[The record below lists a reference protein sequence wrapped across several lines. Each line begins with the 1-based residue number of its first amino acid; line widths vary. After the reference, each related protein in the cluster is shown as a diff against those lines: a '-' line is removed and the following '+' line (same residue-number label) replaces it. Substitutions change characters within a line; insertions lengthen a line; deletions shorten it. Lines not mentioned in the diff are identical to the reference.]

1 MKINSVT
8 TKNKTY
14 PNFEAIKV
22 AEIYSKI
29 NKDNTTF
36 IYKIEKNKD
45 FDFCNKLVNNLTQ
58 SKIERMQINNPNIKH
73 FLKNAFNSFNFSDYA
88 AIGIKNNKPFGLVSI
103 LSSNSDKYAHI
114 EYLATWKTEELNKIK
129 NGGRDLIN
137 FVFNKYKDKKN
148 INLTPAFD
156 SELFYYKFGFDYENE
171 YERNQMSIDTYEIKK
186 QLNSLAEKFTY
197 KPIENERSE
206 DLAKFITTI

>member
-1 MKINSVT
+1 MKINSFK
-8 TKNKTY
+8 TKNT
-14 PNFEAIKV
+14 PNFQAIKV
-22 AEIYSKI
+22 AQISSNL
-29 NKDNTTF
+29 NKNDTTF

-73 FLKNAFNSFNFSDYA
+73 FLKNAFYSFNFSDYA

-103 LSSNSDKYAHI
+103 LSSNSDKYAHL
-114 EYLATWKTEELNKIK
+114 EYLATWKTDELTKIK

-148 INLTPAFD
+148 INLTPAFN

-171 YERNQMSIDTYEIKK
+171 YERNQMSIDTYEIQK
-186 QLNSLAEKFTY
+186 QLKNFAENFTY
-197 KPIENERSE
+197 KDLENEKSE
-206 DLAKFITTI
+206 DLSKFVTII

>member
-1 MKINSVT
+1 MHR
-8 TKNKTY
+8 
-14 PNFEAIKV
+14 
-22 AEIYSKI
+22 
-29 NKDNTTF
+29 
-36 IYKIEKNKD
+36 
-45 FDFCNKLVNNLTQ
+45 NNQTICPKK
-58 SKIERMQINNPNIKH
+58 SNH
-73 FLKNAFNSFNFSDYA
+73 VSFYT
-88 AIGIKNNKPFGLVSI
+88 
-103 LSSNSDKYAHI
+103 DKYAHI